1 MKWENLQVPWTI
13 SVDNVT
19 ELYMEAIRN
28 DLRNDAGFT
37 YMGYNAAALYA
48 LGEEANLEE
57 ALTWAQAAV
66 SLPFIGQENF
76 TTLTTLAQLQ
86 EANGMTA
93 EAEATLDTA
102 IHHPATTVFEL
113 HQLGR
118 QMIGQGKPEEAMEI
132 FEYNAETHPDTWPI
146 NVGMARGLSALGR
159 YDEAV
164 VYCEK
169 AIEKAPD
176 DLNRNNL
183 QNLLEQLKEGKDIN

>member
-1 MKWENLQVPWTI
+1 
-13 SVDNVT
+13 
-19 ELYMEAIRN
+19 
-28 DLRNDAGFT
+28 
-37 YMGYNAAALYA
+37 
-48 LGEEANLEE
+48 
-57 ALTWAQAAV
+57 
-66 SLPFIGQENF
+66 
-76 TTLTTLAQLQ
+76 
-86 EANGMTA
+86 
-93 EAEATLDTA
+93 
-102 IHHPATTVFEL
+102 
-113 HQLGR
+113 
-118 QMIGQGKPEEAMEI
+118 MIGQGKPEEAMEI